1 MSLRGERSSRRSNLL
16 FDRIISLNRRL
27 LRHKRSQR
35 HSPKDTR
42 EHFASRVFV
51 YNLPDMRKLLFI
63 LVLFLGAAFVYLSF
77 GELESILKTLRHG
90 SIWFILL
97 AVLIQFAWF
106 LIMGLVYQSL
116 YHVLNMEESISRLA
130 LLSAA
135 ATFVNIVAPTIGM
148 SGMAFFIGHAVRK
161 GRSVGKVTIVTML
174 GLFLDYAAFLVVLT
188 LGLIVL
194 FRRND
199 LDPTEI
205 AASGVMFAI
214 AAGFGF
220 LLYLGSRSAESLGNA
235 LAWMARLVNRVVRP
249 FIHRTYLSE
258 DRAYEFAQEMAD
270 DLKSLPE
277 KYHSL
282 LIPLIYSLAGK
293 ALLMCV
299 LVSVF
304 LAFQVPFTA
313 GTIIG
318 GFAIA
323 YLFLIITP
331 TPAGVGIIEGVMPL
345 ALSSLR
351 VPWSEA
357 IVITLAYR
365 GVTFWIPLAFGATA
379 FRMLQKEK

>member
-1 MSLRGERSSRRSNLL
+1 M
-16 FDRIISLNRRL
+16 
-27 LRHKRSQR
+27 
-35 HSPKDTR
+35 
-42 EHFASRVFV
+42 FV
-51 YNLPDMRKLLFI
+51 YNLPDMRKFLFI

-77 GELESILKTLRHG
+77 GELESIVQTLQYG
-90 SIWFILL
+90 NLWFLLL
-97 AVLIQFAWF
+97 AVLIQVGWF
-106 LIMGLVYQSL
+106 LMMGLIYQSL
-116 YHVLNMEESISRLA
+116 YHVLNMQESVSRLA
-130 LLSAA
+130 LLSAS

-148 SGMAFFIGHAVRK
+148 SGMAFFIAHAARNGK
-161 GRSVGKVTIVTML
+161 SVGKVTVVTML
-174 GLFLDYAAFLVVLT
+174 GLFLDYAAFLVILT

-205 AASGVMFAI
+205 AASGVIFAI

-220 LLYLGSRSAESLGNA
+220 LLYLGSRSAEALGNA
-235 LAWMARLVNRVVRP
+235 LAGMARLVNRVVYP
-249 FIHRTYLSE
+249 FRRRVYLSE
-258 DRAYEFAQEMAD
+258 ARAHEFAHEMAD
-270 DLKSLPE
+270 DLKSLPQR
-277 KYHSL
+277 SQGL
-282 LIPLIYSLAGK
+282 LIPLLYSLAGK
-293 ALLMCV
+293 AMLMCV

-304 LAFQVPFTA
+304 MAFKVPFTA

-357 IVITLAYR
+357 VVITLAYR
-365 GVTFWIPLAFGATA
+365 GITFWIPLAFGAIS
-379 FRMLQKEK
+379 FRMLQREDR